1 MNSKEIYADTMG
13 IKKLNDWFKLE
24 KWRLINLRSSKGGRE
39 DQCSMKK
46 AIKLI
51 VNQSVVLL
59 GKIQITLMVYVNL
72 IIEIVYI
79 RVRLEHDTNK
89 LKG

>member
-1 MNSKEIYADTMG
+1 MRIQWG
-13 IKKLNDWFKLE
+13 
-24 KWRLINLRSSKGGRE
+24 LRSWTIGLSWKSDVWLIFDRAKGGRE

>member
-1 MNSKEIYADTMG
+1 
-13 IKKLNDWFKLE
+13 
-24 KWRLINLRSSKGGRE
+24 
-39 DQCSMKK
+39 MKK

-79 RVRLEHDTNK
+79 RVRLEHDTIK

>member
-1 MNSKEIYADTMG
+1 
-13 IKKLNDWFKLE
+13 
-24 KWRLINLRSSKGGRE
+24 
-39 DQCSMKK
+39 MKK

-59 GKIQITLMVYVNL
+59 GKIQITLIVYVNL

-79 RVRLEHDTNK
+79 IRLEHDTNK
-89 LKG
+89 SKG